1 MGRLTT
7 NWKEGK
13 MEFTTEIQALL
24 DAGLITE
31 LQASIAVD
39 KVTGGQ
45 A

>member
-1 MGRLTT
+1 
-7 NWKEGK
+7 
-13 MEFTTEIQALL
+13 MELLNEIQALL

-39 KVTGGQ
+39 KITGGQ